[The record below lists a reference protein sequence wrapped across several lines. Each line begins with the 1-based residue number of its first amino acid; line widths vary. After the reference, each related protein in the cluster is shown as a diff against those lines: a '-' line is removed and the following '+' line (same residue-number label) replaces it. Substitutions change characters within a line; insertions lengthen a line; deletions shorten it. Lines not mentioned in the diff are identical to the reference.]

1 MEIVIKI
8 PEEKYNEAQKRLK
21 RGYTLGSLDMAILS
35 GTVLPKGHGA
45 LKDADMIYAKAEF
58 YAPREFDVLLM
69 DVNVLKNAPT
79 IIEADKEAEDEVI
92 STNGR

>member
-8 PEEKYNEAQKRLK
+8 SEEKYNEAQKRLK

-45 LKDADMIYAKAEF
+45 LKDADMIFARAQF
-58 YAPREFDVLLM
+58 YAPREYDGLLI
-69 DVNVLKNAPT
+69 DVNDLKNAPA
-79 IIEADKEAEDEVI
+79 IIEADREVEDE
-92 STNGR
+92 N